1 MVDPI
6 SGDALRG
13 HLELLVLAALRE
25 EPGHGYEIA
34 QRLLTRSDGRFDV
47 QERGSLYPA
56 LHRMEQAKLLSS
68 RWAKGEGGPRRR
80 VYRLTARG
88 SASWADSGR
97 SGGALVEAMTAVV
110 EPGSA

>member
-1 MVDPI
+1 MADPI

-47 QERGSLYPA
+47 QEGSLYPA

-88 SASWADSGR
+88 ER
-97 SGGALVEAMTAVV
+97 ELGGQRQEWHALVEAMTAVV